1 MKRILFLIAALI
13 SVQAM
18 SAQTDAIEKYFSKY
32 LDDDRFTVVYISPKM
47 FNMVSKMDIKDMEP
61 EVKEI
66 ISNLRGLRILT
77 TEINPQAF
85 YKEALSTINT
95 KEYEV
100 LMKVRDGDENVQF
113 LVKDDGG
120 STINEL
126 LLLVGGSS
134 DFVLLSFVG
143 AIDLNKIS
151 KLANSMDIKGA
162 EHLEKIE
169 KK

>member
-18 SAQTDAIEKYFSKY
+18 SAQSDAIEKYFSKY

-47 FNMVSKMDIKDMEP
+47 FSMVSKMDIKDMEP

-77 TEINPQAF
+77 TEINSEAF
-85 YKEALSTINT
+85 YKEALNTINT

-100 LMKVRDGDENVQF
+100 LMKVRDGNESVQF

-143 AIDLNKIS
+143 TIDLNKIS